1 MSDYRAPVK
10 EMRFVMD
17 ELASFKELS
26 SESGKFPGFEEAT
39 PDLADAILEEAA
51 RFSGEVLAPLNRVGD
66 KEGCKL
72 TADGVTTPTGW
83 KEAYAQY
90 RDVGWNGMTS
100 PTEFGG
106 QGLPDTLGIAIKEML
121 CSANMAFSLGPLLT
135 TGAVEALLTC
145 ASDELKAIYLEKMIS
160 GEWTGTMNL
169 TEPQAGSD
177 LALIRS
183 RAEPQADGTYRV
195 FGQKIFITYGDHDMT
210 ENIVHLVL
218 ARLPD
223 APAGVKGISMF
234 LVPKF
239 LVNDDGSLGARNDAY
254 CVSIEHKLGIHASPT
269 CVMAYGDNGNF
280 GGGAIGYLLGQPNRG
295 LEYMFIMM
303 NEARLGVGLQ
313 GIALGERAYQQ
324 ALGYARERKQGRDA
338 VTGEALV
345 TIDKHPD
352 IRRMLMLMKSRV
364 EACRALA
371 YYTSGLLDR
380 AHALT
385 DAEERKKTLYLAE
398 FMIPIVKGG
407 GTEMG
412 IEVTSLGV
420 QIYGGMGFIEE
431 TGAAQHWRDSRIT
444 TIYEGT
450 TGIQA
455 NDLLFR
461 KLMRDQ
467 GATAKIVFGEV
478 HATAKALG
486 ASGKP
491 ELQAI
496 GQRLGVSLKAWTEA
510 TEWLAANAK
519 TGLSG
524 VLTAAVP
531 YLPLAVTVCGG
542 WFMGKAALAAAG
554 YLEKGERGEK
564 IDAPFYR
571 NKIASARFYADQML
585 PQASAY
591 AATVMAG
598 DAAIAGLGS
607 ELFDA

>member
-1 MSDYRAPVK
+1 MSEYRAPVK
-10 EMRFVMD
+10 DMRFVMD
-17 ELASFKELS
+17 ELAGFRELS
-26 SESGKFPGFEEAT
+26 QIAGFEEAT
-39 PDLADAILEEAA
+39 PDLADAILDEAA
-51 RFSGEVLAPLNRVGD
+51 KFSGEVLAPLNRVGD
-66 KEGCKL
+66 REGCKL
-72 TADGVTTPTGW
+72 AANGVTTPAGW
-83 KEAYAQY
+83 KEAYTAF
-90 RDVGWNGMTS
+90 REAGWNGISS
-100 PTEFGG
+100 PAEFGG
-106 QGLPDTLGIAIKEML
+106 QGLPDSLGVAVKEMV
-121 CSANMAFSLGPLLT
+121 CSANLSFSLGPLLT

-145 ASDELKAIYLEKMIS
+145 ASDELKATFLEKMVT

-183 RAEPQADGTYRV
+183 RAEPQADGSYKV

-210 ENIVHLVL
+210 DNIVHLVL

-239 LVNDDGSLGARNDAY
+239 MVNADGSLGARNDAY

-269 CVMAYGDNGNF
+269 CVMAYGDNG
-280 GGGAIGYLLGQPNRG
+280 GAVGYLLGEPNRG

-338 VTGEALV
+338 LTGEALV
-345 TIDKHPD
+345 SIDKHPD

-364 EACRALA
+364 EACRAMA

-380 AHALT
+380 AHAAGHT
-385 DAEERKKTLYLAE
+385 EEGKRQLWLAE

-412 IEVTSLGV
+412 IDVTSLGV
-420 QIYGGMGFIEE
+420 QIHGGMGFIEE

-467 GATAKIVFGEV
+467 GATAKVIFGEV
-478 HATAKALG
+478 HATAKALA

-496 GQRLGVSLKAWTEA
+496 GQRLGVALKSWTEA
-510 TEWLAANAK
+510 TEWLAANAR

-531 YLPLAVTVCGG
+531 YLHLAVTVCGG
-542 WFMGKAALAAAG
+542 WFMGKAALAASA
-554 YLEKGERGEK
+554 YLDKGEG
-564 IDAPFYR
+564 DQAFYR
-571 NKIASARFYADQML
+571 AKVATARFYADQML
-585 PQASAY
+585 PQA
-591 AATVMAG
+591 AAFAETAMAG
-598 DAAIAGLGS
+598 DAAIAGMSGD
-607 ELFDA
+607 ELF

>member
-10 EMRFVMD
+10 DMRFVMD
-17 ELASFKELS
+17 ELAGFKELS
-26 SESGKFPGFEEAT
+26 QIAGYEEAT
-39 PDLADAILEEAA
+39 PDLADAILDEAA
-51 RFSGEVLAPLNRVGD
+51 KFAGEVLSPLNRVGD

-72 TADGVTTPTGW
+72 TANGVTTPNGW
-83 KEAYAQY
+83 KDAYRQFREA
-90 RDVGWNGMTS
+90 GWNGITS

-106 QGLPDTLGIAIKEML
+106 QGLPDTLGVAVKEML

-183 RAEPQADGTYRV
+183 RAEPQADGSYKV

-210 ENIVHLVL
+210 DNIVHLVL

-239 LVNDDGSLGARNDAY
+239 LVNADGSLGARNDAY

-269 CVMAYGDNGNF
+269 CVMAYGDNG
-280 GGGAIGYLLGQPNRG
+280 GAVGYLLGQANRG

-324 ALGYARERKQGRDA
+324 ALGYARERKQGRDS

-345 TIDKHPD
+345 TLDHHPD

-364 EACRALA
+364 EACRAMA

-380 AHALT
+380 AHAAGYT
-385 DAEERKKTLYLAE
+385 EEGKRQLWLAE

-467 GATAKIVFGEV
+467 GATAKVIFGEV

-496 GQRLGVSLKAWTEA
+496 GQRLGVALKAWTDA

-531 YLPLAVTVCGG
+531 YLHLAVTVCGG

-554 YLEKGERGEK
+554 YLDTGEG
-564 IDAPFYR
+564 DQAFYR
-571 NKIASARFYADQML
+571 AKIATARFYADQLL
-585 PQASAY
+585 PQAGAF
-591 AATVMAG
+591 AETVMAG
-598 DAAIAGLGS
+598 DAAIQNIGA
-607 ELFDA
+607 ELF

>member
-1 MSDYRAPVK
+1 MNNYRAPLK
-10 EMRFVMD
+10 DMRFVMD
-17 ELASFKELS
+17 ELAGYKELS
-26 SESGKFPGFEEAT
+26 QYPEYAEAT
-39 PDLADAILEEAA
+39 PDMADAILEEAA
-51 RFSGEVLAPLNRVGD
+51 KFTGEVLAPLNRVGD
-66 KEGCKL
+66 QTGCQL
-72 TADGVTTPTGW
+72 TPSGVVTPEGW
-83 KEAYAQY
+83 KEAYKAFC
-90 RDVGWNGMTS
+90 DAGWNGIAS
-100 PTEFGG
+100 PTDFGG
-106 QGLPDTLGIAIKEML
+106 HGQPDTLAVAVKEMI
-121 CSANMAFSLGPLLT
+121 CSANLSFSLGPLLT
-135 TGAVEALLTC
+135 TGAVEALITC
-145 ASDELKAIYLEKMIS
+145 ASDELKAVFLEKMVT
-160 GEWTGTMNL
+160 GVWTGSMNL

-183 RAEPQADGTYRV
+183 RAEPQADGSYKV

-210 ENIVHLVL
+210 DNIVHLVL

-239 LVNDDGSLGARNDAY
+239 LVNADGSLGARNDAY
-254 CVSIEHKLGIHASPT
+254 CVSLEHKLGIHASPT
-269 CVMAYGDNGNF
+269 CVMAYGDNG
-280 GGGAIGYLLGQPNRG
+280 GAVGYLLGQANRG

-313 GIALGERAYQQ
+313 GIALGERSYQQ
-324 ALGYARERKQGRDA
+324 ALAFARDRKQGRDA
-338 VTGEALV
+338 LTGEALV
-345 TIDKHPD
+345 TINHHPD

-364 EACRALA
+364 EACRAMA

-380 AHALT
+380 AHVIS
-385 DAEERKKTLYLAE
+385 DPEEKKRNLFLAE

-412 IEVTSLGV
+412 IEVTSLGI
-420 QIYGGMGFIEE
+420 QIHGGMGFIEE

-467 GATAKIVFGEV
+467 GATAKVVFGEV
-478 HATAKALG
+478 YATAKALG

-496 GQRLGVSLKAWTEA
+496 GKRLSAALKAWTDA

-519 TGLSG
+519 TSLSG

-531 YLPLAVTVCGG
+531 YLHLAVTVSGG

-554 YLEKGERGEK
+554 YLDKGEG
-564 IDAPFYR
+564 DQAFYR
-571 NKIASARFYADQML
+571 AKIATAHFYADQML
-585 PQASAY
+585 PQAASY
-591 AATVMAG
+591 AETVKAG
-598 DAAIAGLGS
+598 DAALAGVTDDM
-607 ELFDA
+607 F

>member
-1 MSDYRAPVK
+1 VLPAGTESPRRSILAATASRTRLAVAVK
-10 EMRFVMD
+10 EMV
-17 ELASFKELS
+17 
-26 SESGKFPGFEEAT
+26 
-39 PDLADAILEEAA
+39 
-51 RFSGEVLAPLNRVGD
+51 
-66 KEGCKL
+66 
-72 TADGVTTPTGW
+72 
-83 KEAYAQY
+83 
-90 RDVGWNGMTS
+90 
-100 PTEFGG
+100 
-106 QGLPDTLGIAIKEML
+106 
-121 CSANMAFSLGPLLT
+121 CSANLSFSLGPLLT
-135 TGAVEALLTC
+135 TGAVEALITC
-145 ASDELKAIYLEKMIS
+145 ASDELKAVFLEKMVT
-160 GEWTGTMNL
+160 GVWTGTMNL

-183 RAEPQADGTYRV
+183 RAEPQADGSYRV

-210 ENIVHLVL
+210 DNIVHLVL

-239 LVNDDGSLGARNDAY
+239 LVNADGSLGARNDAY
-254 CVSIEHKLGIHASPT
+254 CVSLEHKLGIHASPT
-269 CVMAYGDNGNF
+269 CVMAYGDNG
-280 GGGAIGYLLGQPNRG
+280 GAVGYLLGEANRG

-313 GIALGERAYQQ
+313 GIALGERSYQQ
-324 ALGYARERKQGRDA
+324 ALAFARDRKQGRDA
-338 VTGEALV
+338 LTGEALV
-345 TIDKHPD
+345 TIAHHPD

-364 EACRALA
+364 EACRAMA

-380 AHALT
+380 AHAVT
-385 DAEERKKTLYLAE
+385 DPEEKKRNLYLAE

-420 QIYGGMGFIEE
+420 QIHGGMGFIEE

-467 GATAKIVFGEV
+467 GATARVVFAEV
-478 HATAKALG
+478 AATAKALA
-486 ASGKP
+486 ASNRP

-496 GQRLGVSLKAWTEA
+496 AKRLGEALQAWVKAS
-510 TEWLAANAK
+510 EWLAANAK

-531 YLPLAVTVCGG
+531 YLYLAVTVCGG
-542 WFMGKAALAAAG
+542 WFMGKAALVAAG
-554 YLEKGERGEK
+554 YLDKGEGEQN
-564 IDAPFYR
+564 FYR
-571 NKIASARFYADQML
+571 AKIATAHFYADQML
-585 PQASAY
+585 PQAAAY
-591 AATVMAG
+591 GETVRAG
-598 DAAIAGLGS
+598 DTALAGLGD
-607 ELFDA
+607 EVF

>member
-1 MSDYRAPVK
+1 MSDYRAPIK
-10 EMRFVMD
+10 DMRFVMD
-17 ELASFKELS
+17 ELAASNEIACL
-26 SESGKFPGFEEAT
+26 PGCEEAT
-39 PDLADAILEEAA
+39 PDLADAILDEAA
-51 RFSGEVLAPLNRVGD
+51 KFAGEVLAPLNRVGD
-66 KEGCKL
+66 RQGCIL
-72 TADGVTTPTGW
+72 GANGVTTPTGW
-83 KEAYAQY
+83 KAAYQQY
-90 RDVGWNGMTS
+90 RDAGWNGITL

-106 QGLPDTLGIAIKEML
+106 QGLPDLLGIAVKEMI

-145 ASDELKAIYLEKMIS
+145 ASDELKTTYLEKMVS

-210 ENIVHLVL
+210 DNIVHLVL

-239 LVNDDGSLGARNDAY
+239 LVNADGSLGPRNDAH

-269 CVMAYGDNGNF
+269 CVMAFGDKE
-280 GGGAIGYLLGQPNRG
+280 GAVGHLLGEANRG

-303 NEARLGVGLQ
+303 NQARLGVGLQ

-324 ALGYARERKQGRDA
+324 ALAYAHDRKQGRDA
-338 VTGEALV
+338 LTGEALV
-345 TIDKHPD
+345 SIDRHPD
-352 IRRMLMLMKSRV
+352 VRRMLMLMKSRV
-364 EACRALA
+364 EACRALT
-371 YYTSGLLDR
+371 YYTAGLLDL
-380 AHALT
+380 AHKHP
-385 DAEERKKTLYLAE
+385 DAEVRKQKLYLAE
-398 FMIPIVKGG
+398 LMIPIVKGG

-420 QIYGGMGFIEE
+420 QIHGGMGFIEE

-467 GATAKIVFGEV
+467 GATVKFVFGEI

-486 ASGKP
+486 ASGQP

-496 GQRLGVSLKAWTEA
+496 GHKLGNALKAWTVA
-510 TEWLAANAK
+510 SEWLAGSAK
-519 TGLSG
+519 HNLGG

-531 YLPLAVTVCGG
+531 YLHLAVTVSGG
-542 WFMGKAALAAAG
+542 WMMGKAALAAAG
-554 YLEKGERGEK
+554 HLFRG
-564 IDAPFYR
+564 DGDLVFYR
-571 NKIASARFYADQML
+571 NKIATARFYADQLL
-585 PQASAY
+585 PQAAAY
-591 AATVMAG
+591 AEIVMNG
-598 DAAIAGLGS
+598 DAALADVGD
-607 ELFDA
+607 ELFA

>member
-1 MSDYRAPVK
+1 MSDYIAPVK
-10 EMRFVMD
+10 DMRFVID
-17 ELASFKELS
+17 EIAKLPEISRL
-26 SESGKFPGFEEAT
+26 PGYEEAT
-39 PDLADAILEEAA
+39 PDVVDAILDEAA
-51 RFSGEVLAPLNRVGD
+51 KFTGEVLAPLNRVGD
-66 KEGCKL
+66 KAGCTL
-72 TADGVTTPTGW
+72 GPAGVVTPPGW
-83 KEAYAQY
+83 KEAYRAFC
-90 RDVGWNGMTS
+90 DAGWNGITS
-100 PTEFGG
+100 PVDYGG
-106 QGLPDTLGIAIKEML
+106 QGLPDALGIAVKEMV
-121 CSANMAFSLGPLLT
+121 CSANLSFSLGPLLT

-183 RAEPQADGTYRV
+183 RAEPQADGSYKV

-210 ENIVHLVL
+210 DNIVHLVL

-239 LVNDDGSLGARNDAY
+239 LVNADGSLGARNDAW
-254 CVSIEHKLGIHASPT
+254 CISLEHKLGIHASPT
-269 CVMAYGDNGNF
+269 CVMAYGDKGE
-280 GGGAIGYLLGQPNRG
+280 GAIGYLLGEANRG

-313 GIALGERAYQQ
+313 GVAIGERAYQQ
-324 ALGYARERKQGRDA
+324 ALAYARDRKQGRDA
-338 VTGEALV
+338 LTGEMLV

-364 EACRALA
+364 EAARALT

-380 AHALT
+380 ARHLA
-385 DAEERKKTLYLAE
+385 DAEERKKALWLAE

-412 IEVTSLGV
+412 IEVTSLGI
-420 QIYGGMGFIEE
+420 QIHGGMGFIEE
-431 TGAAQHWRDSRIT
+431 TGAAQHFRDARIT

-467 GATAKIVFGEV
+467 GATAKLVFGEIY
-478 HATAKALG
+478 ATVKTLT

-491 ELQAI
+491 ELAAI
-496 GQRLGVSLKAWTEA
+496 AQKLGIALKMWTDT

-519 TGLSG
+519 TGLGG

-531 YLPLAVTVCGG
+531 YLSLAVVVCNG
-542 WFMGKAALAAAG
+542 WMMAKAALAAAG
-554 YLEKGERGEK
+554 YLDKGEG
-564 IDAPFYR
+564 DLPFYR
-571 NKIASARFYADQML
+571 AKLASARFYADQML
-585 PQASAY
+585 PQAIAF
-591 AATVMAG
+591 AETVKAG
-598 DAAIAGLGS
+598 DAAIAGLGD

>member
-17 ELASFKELS
+17 ELAGFKELS
-26 SESGKFPGFEEAT
+26 SESDKFPGFEEAT

-83 KEAYAQY
+83 KEAYVQY
-90 RDVGWNGMTS
+90 RDAGWNGMTS
-100 PTEFGG
+100 PAEFGG

-254 CVSIEHKLGIHASPT
+254 CVSIEHKIGIHASPT

-324 ALGYARERKQGRDA
+324 ALGYARDRKQGRDA

-385 DAEERKKTLYLAE
+385 DADERKKALYLAE

-531 YLPLAVTVCGG
+531 YLHLAVTVCGG

>member
-10 EMRFVMD
+10 DMRFVMD
-17 ELASFKELS
+17 ELAGYKELS
-26 SESGKFPGFEEAT
+26 QYPDFAEAT
-39 PDLADAILEEAA
+39 PDMADAILDEAA
-51 RFSGEVLAPLNRVGD
+51 KFSGEVLAPLNRIGD
-66 KEGCKL
+66 QQGCKL
-72 TADGVTTPTGW
+72 TDSGVVTPPGW
-83 KEAYAQY
+83 KEAYKAFC
-90 RDVGWNGMTS
+90 DAGWNGIAS
-100 PTEFGG
+100 SVEYGG
-106 QGLPDTLGIAIKEML
+106 HGQPDTLAIAVKEMV
-121 CSANMAFSLGPLLT
+121 CSANLSFSLGPLLT
-135 TGAVEALLTC
+135 TGAVEALMIC
-145 ASDELKAIYLEKMIS
+145 ASNELKTTYLEKMVT
-160 GEWTGTMNL
+160 GVWTGTMNL

-183 RAEPQADGTYRV
+183 RAEPQADGSYKV

-210 ENIVHLVL
+210 DNIVHLVL

-223 APAGVKGISMF
+223 APPGVRGISMF
-234 LVPKF
+234 LVPKY
-239 LVNDDGSLGARNDAY
+239 LVNADGSLGARNDAY

-269 CVMAYGDNGNF
+269 CVMAYGDNG
-280 GGGAIGYLLGQPNRG
+280 GAVGYLLGEPNRG

-352 IRRMLMLMKSRV
+352 IRRMLMLMKCRV
-364 EACRALA
+364 EACRAMA
-371 YYTSGLLDR
+371 YFTSGLLDR
-380 AHALT
+380 AHAVA
-385 DAEERKKTLYLAE
+385 DPEEKKRQLWLAE

-412 IEVTSLGV
+412 IEVTSLGI

-467 GATAKIVFGEV
+467 GATARYVFGEV
-478 HATAKALG
+478 AATAKALG
-486 ASGKP
+486 ASPRP

-496 GQRLGVSLKAWTEA
+496 AKRLGEALQAWVKA

-531 YLPLAVTVCGG
+531 YLHLAVTVSGG
-542 WFMGKAALAAAG
+542 WLMGRAALAAAG
-554 YLEKGERGEK
+554 YLDKAEG
-564 IDAPFYR
+564 DQAFYR
-571 NKIASARFYADQML
+571 AKIATARFYADQML
-585 PQASAY
+585 PQAAAY
-591 AATVMAG
+591 GETVRAG
-598 DAAIAGLGS
+598 DAALAGIGD
-607 ELFDA
+607 EIF

>member
-1 MSDYRAPVK
+1 
-10 EMRFVMD
+10 
-17 ELASFKELS
+17 
-26 SESGKFPGFEEAT
+26 
-39 PDLADAILEEAA
+39 
-51 RFSGEVLAPLNRVGD
+51 
-66 KEGCKL
+66 
-72 TADGVTTPTGW
+72 
-83 KEAYAQY
+83 
-90 RDVGWNGMTS
+90 
-100 PTEFGG
+100 
-106 QGLPDTLGIAIKEML
+106 
-121 CSANMAFSLGPLLT
+121 LLT

-145 ASDELKAIYLEKMIS
+145 ASDELKAIYLEKMVT

-177 LALIRS
+177 LAQIRS
-183 RAEPQADGTYRV
+183 RAEPQADGSYRI

-210 ENIVHLVL
+210 DNIVHLVL

-239 LVNDDGSLGARNDAY
+239 LVNADGSLGARNDAH
-254 CVSIEHKLGIHASPT
+254 CIALEHKLGIHASPT
-269 CVMAYGDNGNF
+269 CVMAYGDNG
-280 GGGAIGYLLGQPNRG
+280 GAVGYLLGEANRG

-313 GIALGERAYQQ
+313 GIAIGERAYQQ
-324 ALGYARERKQGRDA
+324 ALAFARERKQGRDA

-352 IRRMLMLMKSRV
+352 IRRMLMLMKCRV
-364 EACRALA
+364 EACRAMA
-371 YYTSGLLDR
+371 YYASGLLDR
-380 AHALT
+380 AHATVEPEKRQKSLF
-385 DAEERKKTLYLAE
+385 LAE

-412 IEVTSLGV
+412 VDVTSLGI
-420 QIYGGMGFIEE
+420 QIHGGMGYIEE

-467 GATAKIVFGEV
+467 GATAKVVFGEV
-478 HATAKALG
+478 QATAQALA

-496 GQRLGVSLKAWTEA
+496 GKRLASALKAWVAA
-510 TEWLAANAK
+510 TEGLAANAK

-524 VLTAAVP
+524 ALAAAVP
-531 YLPLAVTVCGG
+531 YMHLAVTVCGG
-542 WFMGKAALAAAG
+542 WLMGKAALAAAG
-554 YLEKGERGEK
+554 YLDRGEG
-564 IDAPFYR
+564 DLPFYR
-571 NKIASARFYADQML
+571 AKIATARFYADHLL
-585 PQASAY
+585 PQAVAY
-591 AATVMAG
+591 AETVMAG
-598 DAAIAGLGS
+598 DAALAGMGD
-607 ELFDA
+607 ELF

>member
-1 MSDYRAPVK
+1 MSDYIAPVK

-17 ELASFKELS
+17 ELAGFKELS
-26 SESGKFPGFEEAT
+26 QFSGFEEAT
-39 PDLADAILEEAA
+39 PDVADAILEEAA
-51 RFSGEVLAPLNRVGD
+51 KFAAGVLSPLNRVGD
-66 KEGCKL
+66 VEGAKL
-72 TADGVTTPTGW
+72 TPQGVTTAPGW
-83 KEAYAQY
+83 KEAYKAFC
-90 RDVGWNGMTS
+90 DAGWNGLAA
-100 PTEFGG
+100 PAEFGG
-106 QGLPDTLGIAIKEML
+106 QGLPDTLGIATREMV
-121 CSANMAFSLGPLLT
+121 CSANLAFSLGPLLT
-135 TGAVEALLTC
+135 TGAVSALLTC

-160 GEWTGTMNL
+160 GVWTGTMNL

-183 RAEPQADGTYRV
+183 RAEPAGDGSYKV

-210 ENIVHLVL
+210 DNIVHLVL

-239 LVNDDGSLGARNDAY
+239 LVNADGSLGERNDAY
-254 CVSIEHKLGIHASPT
+254 CVSLEHKLGIHASPT
-269 CVMAYGDNGNF
+269 CVMAYGDK
-280 GGGAIGYLLGQPNRG
+280 GGATGYLLGEPNRG

-313 GIALGERAYQQ
+313 GIAIAERSYQQ

-338 VTGEALV
+338 VSGEALV
-345 TIDKHPD
+345 TLDKHPD
-352 IRRMLMLMKSRV
+352 IRRMLMLMKCRI
-364 EACRALA
+364 EACRAMA

-380 AHALT
+380 AHVQR
-385 DAEERKKTLYLAE
+385 DPEEKKRNLYLAE

-412 IEVTSLGV
+412 IEVTSLGI
-420 QIYGGMGFIEE
+420 QIWGGMGYIEE

-467 GATAKIVFGEV
+467 GATAKVVFGEV

-491 ELQAI
+491 ELQRI
-496 GQRLGVSLKAWTEA
+496 GQRLGIALQAWTEA
-510 TEWLAANAK
+510 SEWLAAHSK
-519 TGLSG
+519 IGLSG

-531 YLPLAVTVCGG
+531 YLHLAVTVCGG
-542 WFMGKAALAAAG
+542 WFMGKAALAASG
-554 YLEKGERGEK
+554 YLDRGEG
-564 IDAPFYR
+564 DTVFYQA
-571 NKIASARFYADQML
+571 KIASACFYADQML
-585 PQASAY
+585 PQASSY
-591 AATVMAG
+591 SETVRAG
-598 DAAIAGLGS
+598 DRAMLGIGDD
-607 ELFDA
+607 LF

>member
-10 EMRFVMD
+10 DMRFVMD
-17 ELASFKELS
+17 ELAGFKALS
-26 SESGKFPGFEEAT
+26 QIPGYEEAT

-51 RFSGEVLAPLNRVGD
+51 KFTGEVLAPLNRVGD

-72 TADGVTTPTGW
+72 TPNGVTTPTGW
-83 KEAYAQY
+83 KEAYTAF
-90 RDVGWNGMTS
+90 REAGWNGITS
-100 PTEFGG
+100 PADFGG
-106 QGLPDTLGIAIKEML
+106 QGLPDTLGIAVKEMV
-121 CSANMAFSLGPLLT
+121 CSANLSFSLGPLLT

-145 ASDELKAIYLEKMIS
+145 ASDELKAIYLEKMVT

-183 RAEPQADGTYRV
+183 RAEPQADGSYRV

-239 LVNDDGSLGARNDAY
+239 LVNADGSLGARNDAH

-269 CVMAYGDNGNF
+269 CVMAYGDNG
-280 GGGAIGYLLGQPNRG
+280 GAVGYLLGEANRG

-338 VTGEALV
+338 LTGEALV

-380 AHALT
+380 AHAVS
-385 DAEERKKTLYLAE
+385 DPEEKKRNLYLAE

-467 GATAKIVFGEV
+467 GATAKLVFAEV
-478 HATAKALG
+478 YATAKALG

-491 ELQAI
+491 ELQVI
-496 GQRLGVSLKAWTEA
+496 GARLGVALKAWTEA

-531 YLPLAVTVCGG
+531 YLHLAVTVCGG

-554 YLEKGERGEK
+554 YLDKGEG
-564 IDAPFYR
+564 DQAFYR
-571 NKIASARFYADQML
+571 AKIVTARFYADQML
-585 PQASAY
+585 PQAAAY
-591 AATVMAG
+591 AETVKAG
-598 DAAIAGLGS
+598 DAALAGVGD
-607 ELFDA
+607 EVF

>member
-10 EMRFVMD
+10 DMRFVMD
-17 ELASFKELS
+17 ELAGFKELS
-26 SESGKFPGFEEAT
+26 QIAGFEDAT
-39 PDLADAILEEAA
+39 PDLADAILDEAA
-51 RFSGEVLAPLNRVGD
+51 KFTGEVLAPLNRVGD

-72 TADGVTTPTGW
+72 TPNGVTTPTGW
-83 KEAYAQY
+83 KEAYKAFCEA
-90 RDVGWNGMTS
+90 GWNGITS
-100 PTEFGG
+100 PADFGG
-106 QGLPDTLGIAIKEML
+106 QGLPDTLGIAVKEMV
-121 CSANMAFSLGPLLT
+121 CSANLSFSLGPLLT

-145 ASDELKAIYLEKMIS
+145 ASDELKAIYLEKMIT
-160 GEWTGTMNL
+160 GQWTGTMNL

-183 RAEPQADGTYRV
+183 RAEPQTDGSYKV

-210 ENIVHLVL
+210 DNIVHLVL

-239 LVNDDGSLGARNDAY
+239 LVKADGSLGARNDAY

-269 CVMAYGDNGNF
+269 CVMAYGDNG
-280 GGGAIGYLLGQPNRG
+280 GAVGYLLGEANRG

-324 ALGYARERKQGRDA
+324 ALAFARERKQGRDA
-338 VTGEALV
+338 LTGEALV
-345 TIDKHPD
+345 TLDKHPD
-352 IRRMLMLMKSRV
+352 IRRMLMLMKCRV
-364 EACRALA
+364 EANRAMT

-380 AHALT
+380 AHAAT
-385 DAEERKKTLYLAE
+385 DAGEKKRQLYLAE

-412 IEVTSLGV
+412 IEVTSLGI

-467 GATAKIVFGEV
+467 GATAKVVFGEV
-478 HATAKALG
+478 YATAKALG

-496 GQRLGVSLKAWTEA
+496 GKRLGVALKAWTDA

-531 YLPLAVTVCGG
+531 YLHLAVTVCGG

-554 YLEKGERGEK
+554 YLDRNEGDEN
-564 IDAPFYR
+564 FYR
-571 NKIASARFYADQML
+571 AKVTTARFYADQML
-585 PQASAY
+585 PQAAAY
-591 AATVMAG
+591 AETVMAG
-598 DAAIAGLGS
+598 DAALAGVGDGV
-607 ELFDA
+607 F

>member
-10 EMRFVMD
+10 DMRFVMD
-17 ELASFKELS
+17 ELAGFKELS
-26 SESGKFPGFEEAT
+26 QIAGYEDAT
-39 PDLADAILEEAA
+39 PDLADAILDEAA
-51 RFSGEVLAPLNRVGD
+51 KFTGEVLAPLNRVGD

-72 TADGVTTPTGW
+72 TPNGVTTPPGW
-83 KEAYAQY
+83 KEAYKAFC
-90 RDVGWNGMTS
+90 DAGWNGVSS
-100 PTEFGG
+100 PADFGG
-106 QGLPDTLGIAIKEML
+106 QGLPDTLGVAVKEMV
-121 CSANMAFSLGPLLT
+121 CSANLSFSLGPLLT
-135 TGAVEALLTC
+135 TGAVEALITC
-145 ASDELKAIYLEKMIS
+145 ASDELKAIYLEKMIT
-160 GEWTGTMNL
+160 GQWTGTMNL

-183 RAEPQADGTYRV
+183 RAEPQADGSYRV

-210 ENIVHLVL
+210 DNIVHLVL

-239 LVNDDGSLGARNDAY
+239 LVNADGSLGARNDAH

-269 CVMAYGDNGNF
+269 CVMAYGDNG
-280 GGGAIGYLLGQPNRG
+280 GAVGYLLGEPNRG

-324 ALGYARERKQGRDA
+324 ALAFARERKQGRDA
-338 VTGEALV
+338 LTGEALV
-345 TIDKHPD
+345 TLDKHPD

-364 EACRALA
+364 EANRAMT

-380 AHALT
+380 AHAAT
-385 DAEERKKTLYLAE
+385 DADEKKRQLYLAE

-412 IEVTSLGV
+412 IEVTSLGI
-420 QIYGGMGFIEE
+420 QIHGGMGFIEE

-467 GATAKIVFGEV
+467 GATAKVVFGEV
-478 HATAKALG
+478 YATAKALG

-496 GQRLGVSLKAWTEA
+496 GQRLGVALKAWTDA

-531 YLPLAVTVCGG
+531 YLHLAVTVCGG

-554 YLEKGERGEK
+554 YVDRDEG
-564 IDAPFYR
+564 DQAFYR
-571 NKIASARFYADQML
+571 AKIATARFYADQML
-585 PQASAY
+585 PQATSY
-591 AATVMAG
+591 GETVRAG
-598 DAAIAGLGS
+598 DAALVGVGD
-607 ELFDA
+607 EVF

>member
-10 EMRFVMD
+10 DMRFVME
-17 ELASFKELS
+17 ELAGFKELS
-26 SESGKFPGFEEAT
+26 AMPGFEEAT
-39 PDLADAILEEAA
+39 PDLAEAILDEAA
-51 RFSGEVLAPLNRVGD
+51 RFTGEVLAPLNRVGD

-83 KEAYAQY
+83 KEAYDQY
-90 RDVGWNGMTS
+90 REAGWNGITL
-100 PTEFGG
+100 PADFGG
-106 QGLPDTLGIAIKEML
+106 QGLPDTLGIAVKEML
-121 CSANMAFSLGPLLT
+121 CSSNMAFSLGPLLT

-145 ASDELKAIYLEKMIS
+145 ASDELKAVFLEKMVS

-210 ENIVHLVL
+210 DNIVHLVL

-239 LVNDDGSLGARNDAY
+239 LVNADGSLGARNDAY
-254 CVSIEHKLGIHASPT
+254 CISLEHKVGIHASPT
-269 CVMAYGDNGNF
+269 CVMAYGDNG
-280 GGGAIGYLLGQPNRG
+280 GAIGYLLGEANRG

-313 GIALGERAYQQ
+313 GVALGERAYQQ

-338 VTGEALV
+338 LTGEALV
-345 TIDKHPD
+345 TIDHHPD
-352 IRRMLMLMKSRV
+352 IRRMLMLMKCRV
-364 EACRALA
+364 EACRAMT
-371 YYTSGLLDR
+371 YYTAGLLDR
-380 AHALT
+380 VHVAG
-385 DAEERKKTLYLAE
+385 DAEEKKRNLWLAE

-407 GTEMG
+407 STEMG
-412 IEVTSLGV
+412 IDVTSLGV

-467 GATAKIVFGEV
+467 GATAKLVFGEV
-478 HATAKALG
+478 YATAKALG

-496 GQRLGVSLKAWTEA
+496 GQRLGVALKAWTGA

-531 YLPLAVTVCGG
+531 YLHLAVTVTGG

-554 YLEKGERGEK
+554 YLETGEG
-564 IDAPFYR
+564 DQPFYR
-571 NKIASARFYADQML
+571 AKIATARFYADQML
-585 PQASAY
+585 PQAISY
-591 AATVMAG
+591 AETVMAG
-598 DAAIAGLGS
+598 DAALAGVGN
-607 ELFDA
+607 EVFDA